1 MKKLLSVLTLFFLT
15 ANTFAQAPEK
25 MSYQAVIR
33 SNSNALITN
42 QAVGMRI
49 SILQSSVNGT
59 AVYVET
65 QAPTTNVNGLVSIE
79 IGGGTV
85 VTGDFS
91 NIDWANGPYFIKTET
106 DPSGGLNYSITGT
119 TQLLSVPYALYAA
132 SAGNNTPGP
141 QGPAGTNGQ
150 SAYQIWLSLGNT
162 GTEADFINSLVGP
175 QGPQGIQG
183 NTGATGPQGPAG
195 PTGAQ
200 GPTGLTGATGPQG
213 PQGPQGIQGNTGATG
228 PQGPAGT
235 GCFSHYIGE
244 QFGGGVVFHLWKDNA
259 GVEHGLIVATNEGG
273 QSWSNVTT
281 AVPSGQSSWNGLGNS
296 NTIIAQ
302 AGHTNSAAKW
312 CLDLVIGGQS
322 DWYLPSTDE
331 ISLLWHNRFNVNKTL
346 STIGGANELLWAFYW
361 SSNQHI
367 GNTAWSFNFNI
378 GSAFSA
384 DKSNVYLVRAI
395 RAF

>member
-1 MKKLLSVLTLFFLT
+1 MKKQLSVLVLFFLI
-15 ANTFAQAPEK
+15 AGVFAQAPQK
-25 MSYQAVIR
+25 MSYQAIIR
-33 SNSNALITN
+33 NNSNALVSN
-42 QAVGMRI
+42 QSVGMRI

-65 QAPTTNVNGLVSIE
+65 QVPTTNINGLVSIE

-85 VTGDFS
+85 VTGNFS

-141 QGPAGTNGQ
+141 QGPAGINGQ

-175 QGPQGIQG
+175 QGAQGIQG
-183 NTGATGPQGPAG
+183 NTGPTGPQGPAG
-195 PTGAQ
+195 LG
-200 GPTGLTGATGPQG
+200 G
-213 PQGPQGIQGNTGATG
+213 
-228 PQGPAGT
+228 
-235 GCFSHYIGE
+235 FSHYIGE

-259 GVEHGLIVATNEGG
+259 GLEHGLIVATNEGG
-273 QSWSNVTT
+273 QTWSNVTT

-346 STIGGANELLWAFYW
+346 STIGGANELLWAYYW

-367 GNTAWSFNFNI
+367 GSTAWSFNFNI

>member
-1 MKKLLSVLTLFFLT
+1 MKKQLSVLVLFFLI
-15 ANTFAQAPEK
+15 AGVFAQAPQK
-25 MSYQAVIR
+25 MSYQAIIR
-33 SNSNALITN
+33 NNSNALVSN
-42 QAVGMRI
+42 QSVGMRI

-65 QAPTTNVNGLVSIE
+65 QVPTTNINGLVSIE

-85 VTGDFS
+85 VTGNFS

-141 QGPAGTNGQ
+141 QGPAGINGQ

-175 QGPQGIQG
+175 QGIQGIQG

-195 PTGAQ
+195 
-200 GPTGLTGATGPQG
+200 LTGAT
-213 PQGPQGIQGNTGATG
+213 GPQGIQGNTGPTG
-228 PQGPAGT
+228 PQGPAGL
-235 GCFSHYIGE
+235 GGFSHYIGE

-259 GVEHGLIVATNEGG
+259 GLEHGLIVATNEGG
-273 QSWSNVTT
+273 QTWSNVTT

-346 STIGGANELLWAFYW
+346 STIGGANELLWAYYW

-367 GNTAWSFNFNI
+367 GSTAWSFNFNI

>member
-1 MKKLLSVLTLFFLT
+1 M
-15 ANTFAQAPEK
+15 
-25 MSYQAVIR
+25 
-33 SNSNALITN
+33 
-42 QAVGMRI
+42 
-49 SILQSSVNGT
+49 
-59 AVYVET
+59 
-65 QAPTTNVNGLVSIE
+65 
-79 IGGGTV
+79 
-85 VTGDFS
+85 
-91 NIDWANGPYFIKTET
+91 
-106 DPSGGLNYSITGT
+106 
-119 TQLLSVPYALYAA
+119 
-132 SAGNNTPGP
+132 
-141 QGPAGTNGQ
+141 
-150 SAYQIWLSLGNT
+150 GNT

-175 QGPQGIQG
+175 QGAQGIQG
-183 NTGATGPQGPAG
+183 NNGATGPQGPAG

>member
-1 MKKLLSVLTLFFLT
+1 
-15 ANTFAQAPEK
+15 
-25 MSYQAVIR
+25 
-33 SNSNALITN
+33 
-42 QAVGMRI
+42 
-49 SILQSSVNGT
+49 
-59 AVYVET
+59 
-65 QAPTTNVNGLVSIE
+65 
-79 IGGGTV
+79 
-85 VTGDFS
+85 
-91 NIDWANGPYFIKTET
+91 
-106 DPSGGLNYSITGT
+106 
-119 TQLLSVPYALYAA
+119 
-132 SAGNNTPGP
+132 
-141 QGPAGTNGQ
+141 
-150 SAYQIWLSLGNT
+150 LGNT

-175 QGPQGIQG
+175 QGAQGIQG

-195 PTGAQ
+195 
-200 GPTGLTGATGPQG
+200 LMGATG

-346 STIGGANELLWAFYW
+346 STIGGANELLWAF
-361 SSNQHI
+361 I
-367 GNTAWSFNFNI
+367 GAVINTLATQLGPLTSI
-378 GSAFSA
+378 LEVPSAPIKVTFTLSVRYA
-384 DKSNVYLVRAI
+384 LFKRSTLKSISIFDTGTKDANS
-395 RAF
+395 

>member
-1 MKKLLSVLTLFFLT
+1 MKKLLSVFTLFFLS
-15 ANTFAQAPEK
+15 ASAFAQAPEK

-33 SNSNALITN
+33 NNSNALVAN

-49 SILQSSVNGT
+49 SILQSTINGT
-59 AVYVET
+59 PVYVET
-65 QAPTTNVNGLVSIE
+65 QVPTTNVNGLVSIE

-85 VTGDFS
+85 VTGNFS
-91 NIDWANGPYFIKTET
+91 NINWANGPYFIKTET

-162 GTEADFINSLVGP
+162 GTEADFINSLVGSQGAQGIQGNTGATGP
-175 QGPQGIQG
+175 QGPEGPQGIQG

-195 PTGAQ
+195 IG
-200 GPTGLTGATGPQG
+200 G
-213 PQGPQGIQGNTGATG
+213 
-228 PQGPAGT
+228 
-235 GCFSHYIGE
+235 FSHYIGE
-244 QFGGGVVFHLWKDNA
+244 QFGGGVVFHLWKDND
-259 GVEHGLIVATNEGG
+259 GLEHGLIVATNEGG
-273 QSWSNVTT
+273 QTWSNVTT

-367 GNTAWSFNFNI
+367 GSTAWSFNFNI